1 MKLLCLACPKNACFL
16 LPLQSKHGVTQLLP
30 NIYPCPNSQ
39 KSTQSHPDSTP
50 SSMAIGIEQRAGLS
64 FVLTHFRRCL
74 GNRQT
79 EEPKEKHVWGS
90 PKWVGLWA
98 LDDGWWTGAAHS
110 RVASALTARVWD
122 TAPARG
128 KTKAADCRSSATKLR
143 RQMLT
148 SVNPRKVEGRKTIKL

>member
-30 NIYPCPNSQ
+30 NIYPCPKLPKIHPISPGFNIPTRGHWHRT
-39 KSTQSHPDSTP
+39 KSRVEFCFDAFSALSRQPANWGTKRKTRL
-50 SSMAIGIEQRAGLS
+50 GIPQ
-64 FVLTHFRRCL
+64 
-74 GNRQT
+74 
-79 EEPKEKHVWGS
+79 
-90 PKWVGLWA
+90 WVGLWA

-110 RVASALTARVWD
+110 RVASALTARVWG

-148 SVNPRKVEGRKTIKL
+148 SVNPRKVEGQKTIKL